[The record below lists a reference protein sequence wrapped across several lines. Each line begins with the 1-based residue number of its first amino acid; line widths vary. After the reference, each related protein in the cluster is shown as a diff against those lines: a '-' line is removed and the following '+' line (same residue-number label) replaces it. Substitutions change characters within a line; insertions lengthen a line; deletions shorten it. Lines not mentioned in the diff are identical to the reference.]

1 MTYNVNSLK
10 DRAQCLEAKTS
21 LEAELDGYQ
30 TRDAVNA
37 YQDRQSSRADA
48 TATTRLAAA
57 TEKVAYLTQQLAS
70 PNLAPADRR
79 RFEDQLLTAS
89 YQKSRLTNRTADAGG
104 AAAFLADVDVD
115 QIDAQVAVLSA
126 AIAAVQARHDA
137 LPA

>member
-48 TATTRLAAA
+48 AATTRLAAA

-70 PNLAPADRR
+70 PTWRPP
-79 RFEDQLLTAS
+79 T
-89 YQKSRLTNRTADAGG
+89 
-104 AAAFLADVDVD
+104 AAA
-115 QIDAQVAVLSA
+115 S
-126 AIAAVQARHDA
+126 RTSS
-137 LPA
+137 